1 MRPIIAAHLLTA
13 GLLLAPGCAPASQ
26 PDAADAADM
35 IVTGGRV
42 WTGNLEQPWAG
53 AVAIT
58 GNRIVAVGA
67 NDEIERSAGPSTVR
81 IDATGGLVI
90 PGFIDTHTH
99 FIYAAFGLSSVQLR
113 DAATPQEFAS
123 RIATYAATLPPGS
136 WIQGGQWDHENWGGE
151 LPHRDW
157 IDALTADHPVAIT
170 RLDGHM
176 LLANSAALEAA
187 GINEDTASIAG
198 GTIVRDANGRPT
210 GILKDNAMNPV
221 LEAIP
226 APPAELQDRALQN
239 GIAHLLA
246 QGVTTVHN
254 MGDPALDSEGIRL
267 AWRNLDV
274 FERAHAR
281 AALGVRVYACMPL
294 EDWDRLRDRIAAEGQ
309 GDAWL
314 RLGCLKGMV
323 DGSLGSHTAAFHE
336 PFTDAPDDT
345 GLLIHEDDP
354 DAIYRWALAAD
365 AAGLQVNVHAI
376 GDRAIDSH
384 LDAIERIAS
393 ENGPRDRRFRIEH
406 AQHPTAGAIAR
417 FAELGV
423 IASMQPYHAIDDGRW
438 AERVIGPLRARTTYA
453 FRSFLDAGVVLAFG
467 SDWDVA
473 PPTPL
478 EGIYAAVTRRTLDG
492 ANPDGWIPEQRI
504 TVEEALWAYTVAGAY
519 ASFEEDDKGS
529 IEPGKLADIVVLDRD
544 LTAIP
549 AAEIREAR
557 VSVTIVDG
565 RIAYERER

>member
-1 MRPIIAAHLLTA
+1 MHPIISARLTA
-13 GLLLAPGCAPASQ
+13 AVLLIVPGCAPTPQ
-26 PDAADAADM
+26 PDAADL

-42 WTGNLEQPWAG
+42 WTGNPAQPWAE
-53 AVAIT
+53 AVAIS
-58 GNRIVAVGA
+58 GNRIAAVGTD
-67 NDEIERSAGPSTVR
+67 DEIERSAGPNTAR
-81 IDATGGLVI
+81 IDAAGGLVT

-99 FIYAAFGLSSVQLR
+99 FIYAAFGLASVQLR
-113 DAATPQEFAS
+113 DAATPEEFAR
-123 RIATYAATLPPGS
+123 RIGAYAATIPAGS

-157 IDALTADHPVAIT
+157 IDAVTADHPVAIT

-187 GINEDTASIAG
+187 GINAGTGDIAG
-198 GTIVRDANGRPT
+198 GTIVRGADGRPT
-210 GILKDNAMNPV
+210 GVLKDNAMNPV
-221 LEAIP
+221 LEVIP
-226 APPAELQDRALQN
+226 APAAEIEDRALQD
-239 GIAHLLA
+239 GIAYLLA
-246 QGVTTVHN
+246 QGVTTAHN
-254 MGDPALDSEGIRL
+254 MGDPALGEDGVRL

-281 AALGVRVYACMPL
+281 SALGVRIYACLPL
-294 EDWDRLRDRIAAEGQ
+294 QDWARLRDRIAATGK

-314 RLGCLKGMV
+314 RIGCLKAMV

-336 PFTDAPDDT
+336 PFTDVPDDT

-384 LDAIERIAS
+384 LDAIERIVS

-406 AQHPTAGAIAR
+406 AQHPTASAIRR
-417 FAELGV
+417 FGQHGV

-438 AERVIGPLRARTTYA
+438 AEKVIGPMRARTTYA
-453 FRSFLDAGVVLAFG
+453 FRSFLDAGVVVAFG

-473 PPTPL
+473 PPTPI

-492 ANPDGWIPEQRI
+492 AHPDGWVPEQKI
-504 TVEEALWAYTVAGAY
+504 TVEEALWAYTMAGAY
-519 ASFEEDDKGS
+519 ASFEEDLKGS
-529 IEPGKLADIVVLDRD
+529 IEVGKLADLVILDRD
-544 LTAIP
+544 LTSIP
-549 AAEIREAR
+549 IAEIRA
-557 VSVTIVDG
+557 SVVVTTIVDG
-565 RIAYERER
+565 EVAFQRDC

>member
-1 MRPIIAAHLLTA
+1 MRPILSAHLA
-13 GLLLAPGCAPASQ
+13 AAALLIVPACAPAPQ
-26 PDAADAADM
+26 TEAADL
-35 IVTGGRV
+35 IITGGRV
-42 WTGNLEQPWAG
+42 WTGNPIQPWAE
-53 AVAIT
+53 AVAII
-58 GNRIVAVGA
+58 GNRVATVGTQG
-67 NDEIERSAGPSTVR
+67 EVERSVGPNTVR
-81 IDATGGLVI
+81 IDAAGGLVA

-99 FIYAAFGLSSVQLR
+99 FVYASFGLSSVQLR
-113 DAATPQEFAS
+113 DAATPKEFAN
-123 RIATYAATLPPGS
+123 RIGAYAATIPAGS

-157 IDALTADHPVAIT
+157 IDEVTADHPVAIT

-187 GINEDTASIAG
+187 GITADTGDIAG
-198 GTIVRDANGRPT
+198 GSIVRDPDGRPT

-226 APPAELQDRALQN
+226 AAPAELEDRALQN

-254 MGDPALDSEGIRL
+254 MGDPAIDRDGVRL
-267 AWRNLDV
+267 AWRNLEV
-274 FERAHAR
+274 FERARTQATLKLR
-281 AALGVRVYACMPL
+281 IYACIPL
-294 EDWDRLRDRIAAEGQ
+294 QDWERLRDRIAAVGT

-354 DAIYRWALAAD
+354 DAIYRWAVAAD

-384 LDAIERIAS
+384 LDAIERIISA
-393 ENGPRDRRFRIEH
+393 NGPRDRRFRIEH
-406 AQHPTAGAIAR
+406 AQHPTAEAIAR
-417 FAELGV
+417 FAQLGV

-438 AERVIGPLRARTTYA
+438 AERVIGPTRARTTYA

-478 EGIYAAVTRRTLDG
+478 EGIYAAVTRRTLDD
-492 ANPDGWIPEQRI
+492 ANPDGWVPEQKI
-504 TVEEALWAYTVAGAY
+504 TVEEALRAYTVAGAY
-519 ASFEEDDKGS
+519 ASFEEDLKGS
-529 IEPGKLADIVVLDRD
+529 IEVGKLADIVILDRD
-544 LTAIP
+544 LTRIP
-549 AAEIREAR
+549 PAEIRDAT
-557 VSVTIVDG
+557 VVVTIVDG
-565 RIAYERER
+565 KVAFQRDR